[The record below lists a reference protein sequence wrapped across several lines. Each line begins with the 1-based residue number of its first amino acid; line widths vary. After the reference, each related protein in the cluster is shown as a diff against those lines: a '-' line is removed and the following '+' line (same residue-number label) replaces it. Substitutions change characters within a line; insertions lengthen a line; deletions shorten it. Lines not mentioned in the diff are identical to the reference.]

1 MTPTS
6 ATPEPRRLAVLNIV
20 GLTPALLPHLP
31 RLQAFATRGQ
41 VSPVEAMLPAVTCSV
56 QATYLTG
63 QWPSEHGVV
72 GNGWYF
78 RDECEIKF
86 WRQSN
91 HLIQSPK
98 LWDALRAH
106 DPSFTV
112 ANICWWY
119 AMYSSADYTVTPRP
133 MYPADGRKLP
143 DCYTQPYELRGE
155 LQQKLGTFP
164 LFSYWGPNANITSS
178 AWIAKAAQHIDE
190 TYAPTL
196 NLVYLPHLDYGLQQH
211 GPNPEALATELADID
226 RVAGD
231 LIDHYERRGVG
242 VMVVSEY
249 GIERAWRPVHI
260 NRALREAGLIAVRD
274 ELGHEQLDA
283 GVSAAFAVADHQV
296 AHVYVNDP
304 GRREEVR
311 ALLEGLPGV
320 AEVLD
325 EEGKRRHHLNH
336 DRAGDFVVVAE
347 AGAWFTYYYWL
358 DDARAPDYA
367 RTVDI
372 HRKPGYDPVELFLD
386 PHSPA
391 KLKAGVA
398 LLKKKLGFR
407 YLLNVIGFDASL
419 VRGSH
424 GRVTGTPAAGPLLI
438 TGRPELLPG
447 RPLVATDVYGAILAH
462 LGVGEVERDAVSGG

>member
-1 MTPTS
+1 MTILP
-6 ATPEPRRLAVLNIV
+6 AGRLAVINVV

-31 RLQAFATRGQ
+31 RLQAFAARGQ
-41 VSPVEAMLPAVTCSV
+41 VTPVTPMLPAVTCSV

-63 QWPSEHGVV
+63 EWPATHGIV

-78 RDECEIKF
+78 KDECEIKF

-106 DPSFTV
+106 DPSATI

-119 AMYSSADYTVTPRP
+119 NMYSSADYTVTPRP

-143 DCYTQPYELRGE
+143 DCYTQPMELRDE
-155 LQQKLGTFP
+155 LQAHLGTFP

-178 AWIAKAAQHIDE
+178 AWIAEAAKYIDE
-190 TYAPTL
+190 RYAPTL

-211 GPNPEALATELADID
+211 GPDPAALKVQLAEID
-226 RVAGD
+226 AVAGD
-231 LIDHYERRGVG
+231 LLDHYERRGVQ

-260 NRALREAGLIAVRD
+260 NRALREAGLISVRQ
-274 ELGHEQLDA
+274 EVGHDMLDA

-304 GRREEVR
+304 SRLREVR
-311 ALLEGLPGV
+311 ALLEALPGV

-325 EEGKRRHHLNH
+325 DEGKQRHHLNH

-347 AGAWFTYYYWL
+347 PGAWFTYYYWL
-358 DDARAPDYA
+358 DDDRAPDYA

-372 HRKPGYDPVELFLD
+372 HRKPGYDPVELFMD
-386 PHSPA
+386 PHTPA
-391 KLKAGVA
+391 KLNAGVA

-419 VRGSH
+419 VQGAH
-424 GRVTGTPAAGPLLI
+424 GRVTDDPGEGPLLI
-438 TGRPELLPG
+438 TARADLLPQ
-447 RPLVATDVYGAILAH
+447 RPLVATDVFSAILAH
-462 LGVGEVERDAVSGG
+462 LGVMETLPT

>member
-1 MTPTS
+1 MTSPT
-6 ATPEPRRLAVLNIV
+6 PRVAVINVV

-41 VSPVEAMLPAVTCSV
+41 VAPVAPMLPAVTCSV

-63 QWPSEHGVV
+63 EWPSEHGIV

-78 RDECEIKF
+78 KDECEIKF

-106 DPSFTV
+106 DPSATI

-119 AMYSSADYTVTPRP
+119 NMYSSADYTVTPRP

-143 DCYTQPYELRGE
+143 DCYTQPMELRDE
-155 LQQKLGTFP
+155 LQAKLGTFP
-164 LFSYWGPNANITSS
+164 LFSYWGPNANISSS
-178 AWIAKAAQHIDE
+178 AWIAAAAKHIDE

-211 GPNPEALATELADID
+211 GPDAAALSTQLAEID
-226 RVAGD
+226 AVAGD
-231 LIDHYERRGVG
+231 LIDHYGRRGVQ
-242 VMVVSEY
+242 VMLVSEY

-260 NRALREAGLIAVRD
+260 NRALREAGLISVRQEVGRD
-274 ELGHEQLDA
+274 MLDA
-283 GVSAAFAVADHQV
+283 GMSAAFAVADHQI

-304 GRREEVR
+304 ARRNEVR
-311 ALLEGLPGV
+311 ALLEALPGV

-325 EEGKRRHHLNH
+325 DAGKTRHHLNH

-347 AGAWFTYYYWL
+347 PGAWFTYYFWL

-372 HRKPGYDPVELFLD
+372 HRKPGYDPVELFMD

-391 KLKAGVA
+391 KLNAGVA
-398 LLKKKLGFR
+398 LAKKKLGFR

-419 VRGSH
+419 VKGAH
-424 GRVTGTPAAGPLLI
+424 GRVGDDPAEGPLLV
-438 TGRPELLPG
+438 TARPELLPR
-447 RPLVATDVYGAILAH
+447 RPLVATDVYTAILAH
-462 LGVGEVERDAVSGG
+462 LGVPAGEATPA

>member
-1 MTPTS
+1 MTVSDSP
-6 ATPEPRRLAVLNIV
+6 RLAVIDIV
-20 GLTPALLPHLP
+20 GLTPDLLDHLP
-31 RLQAFATRGQ
+31 RLRAFAGRGQ
-41 VSPVEAMLPAVTCSV
+41 VTPLAPMLPAVTCSV

-63 QWPSEHGVV
+63 EWPSTHGIV
-72 GNGWYF
+72 GNGWF
-78 RDECEIKF
+78 FKDEREIKF

-106 DPSFTV
+106 DPGATV
-112 ANICWWY
+112 ANIGWWY
-119 AMYSSADYTVTPRP
+119 NMYSGADYTVTPRP

-143 DCYTQPYELRGE
+143 DCYTQPQELRDE
-155 LQQKLGTFP
+155 LQTKLGTFP

-178 AWIAKAAQHIDE
+178 AWIAEAAKHIDE
-190 TYAPTL
+190 RYAPTL

-211 GPNPEALATELADID
+211 GPDPAALTTQFMEID
-226 RVAGD
+226 QVAGD
-231 LIDHYERRGVG
+231 LIDHYERRGVQ

-260 NRALREAGLIAVRD
+260 NRALREAGLINVRREVGR
-274 ELGHEQLDA
+274 ELLDA
-283 GVSAAFAVADHQV
+283 GASAAFAVADHQV

-304 GRREEVR
+304 ERLDEVR
-311 ALLEGLPGV
+311 ALLQALPGV

-325 EEGKRRHHLNH
+325 AEGKARRHLDH

-347 AGAWFTYYYWL
+347 QGAWFTYYHWL

-372 HRKPGYDPVELFLD
+372 HRKPGYDPVELFMD

-391 KLKAGVA
+391 KLNAGVA

-407 YLLNVIGFDASL
+407 YLLNVIGFDAAL
-419 VRGSH
+419 VRGTH
-424 GRVTGTPAAGPLLI
+424 GRVGEDPAAGPLLI
-438 TGRPELLPG
+438 TSRGDLLPD
-447 RPLVATDVYGAILAH
+447 RPLEATDVFPAILAH
-462 LGVGEVERDAVSGG
+462 LGVGAGTALDVAPAR

>member
-1 MTPTS
+1 MTNPT
-6 ATPEPRRLAVLNIV
+6 PRVAVINIV

-31 RLQAFATRGQ
+31 RLEAFATRGQ
-41 VSPVEAMLPAVTCSV
+41 VAPVAPMLPAVTCSV

-63 QWPSEHGVV
+63 EWPSEHGIV

-78 RDECEIKF
+78 KDECEIKF

-106 DPSFTV
+106 DPSATI

-119 AMYSSADYTVTPRP
+119 NMYSSADYTVTPRP

-143 DCYTQPYELRGE
+143 DCYTQPMELRDE
-155 LQQKLGTFP
+155 LQAKLGTFP
-164 LFSYWGPNANITSS
+164 LFSYWGPNANISSS
-178 AWIAKAAQHIDE
+178 AWIAAAARYIDE

-211 GPNPEALATELADID
+211 GPDAAALSRQLAEID
-226 RVAGD
+226 AVAGD
-231 LIDHYERRGVG
+231 LIDHYERRGVQ
-242 VMVVSEY
+242 VMLVSEY
-249 GIERAWRPVHI
+249 GIERAWRPIHI
-260 NRALREAGLIAVRD
+260 NRALREAGLISVRQEVGRD
-274 ELGHEQLDA
+274 MLDA
-283 GVSAAFAVADHQV
+283 GMSAAFAVADHQI

-304 GRREEVR
+304 ARRGEVR
-311 ALLEGLPGV
+311 ALLEALPGV

-325 EEGKRRHHLNH
+325 DAGKTRHHLNH

-347 AGAWFTYYYWL
+347 PGAWFTYYFWL

-372 HRKPGYDPVELFLD
+372 HRKPGYDPVELFMD

-391 KLKAGVA
+391 KLNAGVA
-398 LLKKKLGFR
+398 LAKKKLGFR

-419 VRGSH
+419 VRGAH
-424 GRVTGTPAAGPLLI
+424 GRISDDPTEGPLLV
-438 TGRPELLPG
+438 TARPELLPH
-447 RPLVATDVYGAILAH
+447 RPLVATDVYSAILAH
-462 LGVGEVERDAVSGG
+462 LGVTAEEAVPA

>member
-1 MTPTS
+1 MTHPSLSTH
-6 ATPEPRRLAVLNIV
+6 PEPRRLAVLNIV

-63 QWPSEHGVV
+63 RWPSEHGVV

-143 DCYTQPYELRGE
+143 DCYTQPYELRDE

-178 AWIAKAAQHIDE
+178 AWIARAAQHIDE

-231 LIDHYERRGVG
+231 LIDHYERRGVQ

-274 ELGHEQLDA
+274 ELGREQLDA

-304 GRREEVR
+304 ARRDEVR
-311 ALLEGLPGV
+311 ALLEALPGV

-325 EEGKRRHHLNH
+325 EEGKRRHHLGH
-336 DRAGDFVVVAE
+336 ERAGDFVVVAE

-407 YLLNVIGFDASL
+407 YLLDVIGFDATL

-438 TGRPELLPG
+438 TNRPELLPQ
-447 RPLVATDVYGAILAH
+447 RPLVATDVYGVILAH
-462 LGVGEVERDAVSGG
+462 LGVGEREVVAAG

>member
-1 MTPTS
+1 MPTPHPPTS
-6 ATPEPRRLAVLNIV
+6 GTPRVAVVNVV
-20 GLTPALLPHLP
+20 GLTPDLLPHLP
-31 RLQAFATRGQ
+31 RLRAFAERGA
-41 VSPVEAMLPAVTCSV
+41 VTPVAPMLPAVTCSV

-63 QWPSEHGVV
+63 EWPSTHGIV

-78 RDECEIKF
+78 KDECEIKF

-106 DPSFTV
+106 DPSATI
-112 ANICWWY
+112 ANVCWWY
-119 AMYSSADYTVTPRP
+119 NMYSSADYTVTPRP

-143 DCYTQPYELRGE
+143 DCYTQPMELRDD
-155 LQQKLGTFP
+155 LQAKLGTFP

-178 AWIAKAAQHIDE
+178 AWIAEAAKYIDAK
-190 TYAPTL
+190 YAPTL

-211 GPNPEALATELADID
+211 GPDPAALTTQLAEID
-226 RVAGD
+226 GVAGD
-231 LIDHYERRGVG
+231 LIEYYERRGVQ

-260 NRALREAGLIAVRD
+260 NRALREAGLISVRR
-274 ELGHEQLDA
+274 EVGHELLDA
-283 GVSAAFAVADHQV
+283 GTSAAFAVADHQV

-304 GRREEVR
+304 TRAAEVR
-311 ALLEGLPGV
+311 ALLEALPGV

-325 EEGKRRHHLNH
+325 EGGKRRHHLDH
-336 DRAGDFVVVAE
+336 DRAGDFVVIAE
-347 AGAWFTYYYWL
+347 SGAWFTYYYWL
-358 DDARAPDYA
+358 DDAVAPDYA

-372 HRKPGYDPVELFLD
+372 HRKPGYDPVELFMD

-391 KLKAGVA
+391 KLNAGVA

-407 YLLNVIGFDASL
+407 YLLNVIGLDASL
-419 VRGSH
+419 VQGAH
-424 GRVTGTPAAGPLLI
+424 GRVGGDPAEGPLLI
-438 TGRPELLPG
+438 TDRPELLPR
-447 RPLVATDVYGAILAH
+447 RPLVATDVYTAILAH
-462 LGVGEVERDAVSGG
+462 LGVQVPQPV